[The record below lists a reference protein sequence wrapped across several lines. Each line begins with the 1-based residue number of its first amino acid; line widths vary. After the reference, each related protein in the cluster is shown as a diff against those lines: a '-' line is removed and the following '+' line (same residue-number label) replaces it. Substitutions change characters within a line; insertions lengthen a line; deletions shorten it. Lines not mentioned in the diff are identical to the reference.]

1 MSNEE
6 TQKTVEYIYQES
18 DEDIVEEELRFPD
31 DEDVIEYIN
40 ERIQEALNARK
51 RGEKFYRLEE
61 LQREF
66 LGT

>member
-31 DEDVIEYIN
+31 DEDVIKYIN